1 MYTPVNRKFMKD
13 MDKTTLLKMREE
25 QDMTNKDI
33 AHAVGCSEVTIRN
46 IIGAMPPEMRRRK
59 FSENGKRNAINR
71 SRAEG
76 GYTMERK
83 LQSFKPFV
91 PQREEPEPAKA
102 VLTVKR
108 RDIQL
113 AGAYMHYTVS
123 ASGSCVDV
131 ETGQGQVLIS
141 VPNDKLDAFIEE
153 LTAIRHHLGDV
164 KPMEF
169 WG

>member
-25 QDMTNKDI
+25 QDMTNGDI

-76 GYTMERK
+76 GYTVERK
-83 LQSFKPFV
+83 MQSFM
-91 PQREEPEPAKA
+91 PQCEEPEPVKA

-131 ETGQGQVLIS
+131 ETEQGQVLIS
-141 VPNDKLDAFIEE
+141 VPQDKLDVFIEE
-153 LTAIRHHLGDV
+153 LTAIRHHIGDV

>member
-1 MYTPVNRKFMKD
+1 
-13 MDKTTLLKMREE
+13 
-25 QDMTNKDI
+25 
-33 AHAVGCSEVTIRN
+33 
-46 IIGAMPPEMRRRK
+46 
-59 FSENGKRNAINR
+59 
-71 SRAEG
+71 
-76 GYTMERK
+76 MERK
-83 LQSFKPFV
+83 LQSFKPYV
-91 PQREEPEPAKA
+91 PQREEPEPVKA

-131 ETGQGQVLIS
+131 ETEQGQVLIS
-141 VPNDKLDAFIEE
+141 VPNDKLDAFIGE
-153 LTAIRHHLGDV
+153 LTAIKNHIGDV

>member
-1 MYTPVNRKFMKD
+1 MYTHPKRKLMAD
-13 MDKTTLLKMREE
+13 MDKTQLLRMRDEE
-25 QDMTNKDI
+25 NMTYDEM
-33 AHAVGCSEVTIRN
+33 AAAVGCSKTTLCKIL
-46 IIGAMPPEMRRRK
+46 GPMSPEQRAERK
-59 FSENGKRNAINR
+59 RAGGRKSSANR
-71 SRAEG
+71 WSKSSEG
-76 GYTMERK
+76 GYTVERK
-83 LQSFKPFV
+83 LQSFKP
-91 PQREEPEPAKA
+91 QREEPEPVKA

-131 ETGQGQVLIS
+131 ETEQGNVLIS

-164 KPMEF
+164 KTMEF

>member
-1 MYTPVNRKFMKD
+1 
-13 MDKTTLLKMREE
+13 
-25 QDMTNKDI
+25 
-33 AHAVGCSEVTIRN
+33 
-46 IIGAMPPEMRRRK
+46 
-59 FSENGKRNAINR
+59 
-71 SRAEG
+71 
-76 GYTMERK
+76 MERK
-83 LQSFKPFV
+83 LQSFKPYV
-91 PQREEPEPAKA
+91 PQCEEPEPAKA

-131 ETGQGQVLIS
+131 ETEQGQVLIS